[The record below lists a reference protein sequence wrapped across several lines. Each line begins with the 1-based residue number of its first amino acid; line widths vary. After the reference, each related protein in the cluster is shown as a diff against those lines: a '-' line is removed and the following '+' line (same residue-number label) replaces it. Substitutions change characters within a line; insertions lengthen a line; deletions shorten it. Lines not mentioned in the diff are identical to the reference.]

1 MKDQDRSKAELI
13 GVLADLRQRVKE
25 LEAIEGKYIELKERA
40 EPLGITA
47 PDPGGPESRET
58 AISEDDS
65 ARPTILVV
73 DDNDTFREFIIN
85 ALKSYGYQVLSASGS
100 AEALHVLQQANGAV
114 RLLIIDVVM
123 PDGGGS
129 ELAQKV
135 TAIYPEAKVV
145 FMSGY
150 TDEILVH
157 SDVQEVIESNTAFIQ
172 KPFLTEDLLKMV
184 REELSESD
192 S

>member
-13 GVLADLRQRVKE
+13 SVLADLRQRVKE

-47 PDPGGPESRET
+47 CDSAEQKCAKT
-58 AISEDDS
+58 AITEDDCVR
-65 ARPTILVV
+65 ATILVV
-73 DDNDTFREFIIN
+73 DDNETFREFVTN
-85 ALKSYGYQVLSASGS
+85 ALRSYGFEVLSASGS
-100 AEALHVLQQANGAV
+100 AEALHLLQQANGVV

-123 PDGGGS
+123 PEGS
-129 ELAQKV
+129 GREFAQQAM
-135 TAIYPEAKVV
+135 AIYPEAKVV

-157 SDVQEVIESNTAFIQ
+157 SDVQDVIESNTAFIQ
-172 KPFLTEDLLKMV
+172 KPFLTEDLLKIV
-184 REELSESD
+184 RKELGESD